1 MCNKIKVIAIIMI
14 AIRIIFVVVCLCVN
28 FLILDE
34 KAIVFCVLLD
44 FFHHSAEKLWIV
56 ACFYSVCSSSIPSR
70 TLHWQRQTF
79 LLICWTPPLPSYST
93 RKLKQDRKAYF
104 SSLSPCL
111 SSLSSL
117 HCCPRQPWSNSDLWH
132 MHHLYDIVSSLCV
145 FVC

>member
-56 ACFYSVCSSSIPSR
+56 ACFYSVP
-70 TLHWQRQTF
+70 
-79 LLICWTPPLPSYST
+79 LLFQVELCIDKDKLFYWSAERLPS
-93 RKLKQDRKAYF
+93 
-104 SSLSPCL
+104 
-111 SSLSSL
+111 
-117 HCCPRQPWSNSDLWH
+117 
-132 MHHLYDIVSSLCV
+132 HHIPQEN
-145 FVC
+145 